1 MNDVALQRKIAGI
14 ENELNFIR
22 EYYKKGLLDLRGEID
37 HLKLQIAALRA
48 FLENAFPDFG
58 ERFPEIYEKTMLEV
72 NPEVE

>member
-1 MNDVALQRKIAGI
+1 MALQRKIAGI
-14 ENELNFIR
+14 ENELNFIS

-37 HLKLQIAALRA
+37 RLKLDIAALRA
-48 FLENAFPDFG
+48 FLENALPDFG